1 MGHCHKA
8 IIVILIGL
16 LLGACAPAASAPAL
30 APTTTQPFTPSPTCM
45 PTATPIPPP
54 VTVERYEFESAFLAD
69 KYNRRKVDIFL
80 PPGYAES
87 EARYPV
93 LYAQDGQDMGDV
105 RLKSTLEQLYNE
117 KAIQPLI
124 VVAVHASD
132 DRLKEYGTAG
142 TPDYAGRG
150 NEAGLYTAML
160 LKEIRP
166 YIESTYRTQI
176 GPANTAVMGWSLGG
190 LMAFDLAWNHPD
202 VFGQVGVFSGSL
214 WWHTDDTDLQSVFG
228 SRIAHDM
235 VRNGEKRDG
244 MRFWFESGL
253 LDEKDDRDGD
263 GVIDS
268 VQDTRELVAELQAK
282 GYTDADIRQLE
293 LPQGYHGPGT
303 WANALPHFL
312 VWAFPLR

>member
-1 MGHCHKA
+1 MGYRGQA
-8 IIVILIGL
+8 FLICLALGL
-16 LLGACAPAASAPAL
+16 MSACAPVIATPTSAPTVTEISL
-30 APTTTQPFTPSPTCM
+30 PSPTLL
-45 PTATPIPPP
+45 PTATPTPPP
-54 VTVERYEFESAFLAD
+54 VTVERYEFESAFLVD

-80 PPGYAES
+80 PPGYATS

-105 RLKSTLEQLYNE
+105 RLKPTLERLYAENT
-117 KAIQPLI
+117 IRPLI
-124 VVAVHASD
+124 VVAVHASG

-142 TPDYAGRG
+142 IPDYAGRG
-150 NEAGLYTAML
+150 DEAHLYTAML
-160 LKEIRP
+160 LEEIKP
-166 YIESTYRTQI
+166 YIEATYRTQT

-214 WWHTDDTDLQSVFG
+214 WWHTDHTDVESRIA
-228 SRIAHDM
+228 SRIAHAM
-235 VRNGEKRDG
+235 VRDGEKRAG
-244 MRFWFESGL
+244 MRFWFESGF

-268 VQDTRELVAELQAK
+268 VQDTRELVAELQSK
-282 GYTDADIRQLE
+282 GYTDADLRLLE

-303 WANALPHFL
+303 WADALPDFL
-312 VWAFPLR
+312 AWAFPAR